1 MKTLFLLFTLL
12 QTPTATEL
20 ESKADSAKAVI
31 GQFANGMQKNPTG
44 TLHNLGQDAIQFGLK
59 VLAALVI
66 YFVGAW
72 LIRRIKF
79 ILNRRFTRKKTEKAL
94 ASFISS
100 FVTISLTVILLI
112 ITIGTLGVNTS
123 SLAALLAAGGV
134 AIGMAL
140 SGTVQNFAGGIMIM
154 AFKPFKAGDLIEA
167 QGFQG
172 IVTGVS
178 IVNTTLTTYDNR
190 SIIIPNGTLFNGN
203 IDNHSRNS
211 LRRVE
216 WKIGVAYGTNVKA
229 CQEKLKEIVK
239 SDDRILDSSTKG
251 AKDPFVAISELA
263 ASSVV
268 FLVWAW
274 AKTDNYWNVYF
285 DINNRIYAELPEAGI
300 SFPYPQMDVHL
311 YDTKAIMP
319 DIARKE

>member
-140 SGTVQNFAGGIMIM
+140 SGTVHNSAGGVIIM
-154 AFKPFKAGDLIEA
+154 AF
-167 QGFQG
+167 
-172 IVTGVS
+172 
-178 IVNTTLTTYDNR
+178 
-190 SIIIPNGTLFNGN
+190 
-203 IDNHSRNS
+203 
-211 LRRVE
+211 
-216 WKIGVAYGTNVKA
+216 
-229 CQEKLKEIVK
+229 
-239 SDDRILDSSTKG
+239 
-251 AKDPFVAISELA
+251 
-263 ASSVV
+263 
-268 FLVWAW
+268 
-274 AKTDNYWNVYF
+274 
-285 DINNRIYAELPEAGI
+285 
-300 SFPYPQMDVHL
+300 
-311 YDTKAIMP
+311 
-319 DIARKE
+319 